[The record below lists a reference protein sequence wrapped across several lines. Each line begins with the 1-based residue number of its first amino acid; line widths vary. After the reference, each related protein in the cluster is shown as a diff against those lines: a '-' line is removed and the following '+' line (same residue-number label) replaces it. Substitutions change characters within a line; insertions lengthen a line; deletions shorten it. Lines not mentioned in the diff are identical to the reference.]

1 MTDSSRSIRRQWGRR
16 SGVVP
21 LSCYGFLLWL
31 GVLGWAAPKALSQ
44 SVDSTQREFR
54 RSGQREF
61 FLAPVLWQQ
70 GGRPG
75 LPTGRGPRVRP
86 VPPAAL
92 LERLKRLPPAE
103 REKVLEN
110 NRRFQQLPPERQEQL
125 RERLRELQELTP
137 EQRELVEQRFAIFN
151 NLTPKQQEKARKIY
165 EQRWRRMPPE
175 RRRALLQEYRRLR
188 ALDTAERQQRLDSA
202 ELQAQFSSDER
213 DVLAQLIA
221 L

>member
-1 MTDSSRSIRRQWGRR
+1 MTDSSRSIRGQWERR
-16 SGVVP
+16 SGIAP
-21 LSCYGFLLWL
+21 LTLRGFLLWL
-31 GVLGWAAPKALSQ
+31 GILALAAPTAWAQ
-44 SVDSTQREFR
+44 SVDSTPGEFR
-54 RSGQREF
+54 RIVQREF
-61 FLAPVLWQQ
+61 FLEPVLWQQ

-75 LPTGRGPRVRP
+75 APAGRVPRARP

-92 LERLKRLPPAE
+92 LERLKRLPAAE

-188 ALDTAERQQRLDSA
+188 ALDAAERQQRPDSA
-202 ELQAQFSSDER
+202 ELQDQFSSDER